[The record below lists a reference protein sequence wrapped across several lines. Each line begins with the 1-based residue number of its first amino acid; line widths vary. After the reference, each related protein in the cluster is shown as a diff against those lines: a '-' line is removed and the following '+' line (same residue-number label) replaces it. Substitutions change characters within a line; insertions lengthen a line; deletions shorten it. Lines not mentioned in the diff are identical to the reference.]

1 MTKTSEIIELLKSLN
16 LWASKKFGQNF
27 LVNRDILNA
36 IIKTADLQK
45 TDYVIEI
52 GPGLGV
58 LTQELAKK
66 VAKVK
71 TIELDIKLIDHL
83 QKTLPQNVE
92 IIHGDALLLCPEK
105 INWSGIQNDVVQGN
119 KELTTKPYAGIR
131 RRGSYEVDAAIHV
144 LNAAPYKVVANIP
157 YNITSPLIS
166 HFLQS
171 ENPPKSMTLLVQHEV
186 AEKIIEK
193 EPNHTV
199 LSLQT
204 QLFATPKII
213 RQVSRHCFFPA
224 PKITSV
230 ILHLKTIEK
239 PPEKAEKIISLAKR
253 AFSQKR
259 KKLSNTLPELK
270 ETLKNLNLNNL
281 RPQNLS
287 IANWTSIVEKL

>member
-1 MTKTSEIIELLKSLN
+1 MDLTKTSEIIELLKNLN

-27 LVNRDILNA
+27 LVNRDILNV
-36 IIKTADLQK
+36 ITKTADLQK

-66 VAKVK
+66 AANVTTV
-71 TIELDIKLIDHL
+71 ELDVKLIEHL
-83 QKTLPQNVE
+83 QKTLPKNVE
-92 IIHGDALLLCPEK
+92 IVHQDALKFIPPKTASYK
-105 INWSGIQNDVVQGN
+105 I
-119 KELTTKPYAGIR
+119 
-131 RRGSYEVDAAIHV
+131 
-144 LNAAPYKVVANIP
+144 VANIP

-171 ENPPKSMTLLVQHEV
+171 ENPPKTMTLLVQHEV

-193 EPNHTV
+193 EPHHTV

-213 RQVSRHCFFPA
+213 RTVSNQCFFPA
-224 PKITSV
+224 PKVTSA
-230 ILHLKTIEK
+230 ILHLKTIENPHPQAK
-239 PPEKAEKIISLAKR
+239 QIISLAKR

-259 KKLSNTLPELK
+259 KKLSNTLHELK
-270 ETLKNLNLNNL
+270 PILQKLDLRDL

-287 IANWTSIVEKL
+287 IANWASIVEKL

>member
-1 MTKTSEIIELLKSLN
+1 MDLTNTQNIIQLLKDLN

-27 LVNRDILNA
+27 LINRDILNQ
-36 IIKTADLQK
+36 IIETADLQK

-66 VAKVK
+66 AAKVT
-71 TIELDIKLIDHL
+71 TIELDIKLIEYL
-83 QKTLPQNVE
+83 QKTLPENVE
-92 IIHGDALLLCPEK
+92 VVYQDALKFTPPQTA
-105 INWSGIQNDVVQGN
+105 N
-119 KELTTKPYAGIR
+119 
-131 RRGSYEVDAAIHV
+131 
-144 LNAAPYKVVANIP
+144 YKVVANIP

-171 ENPPKSMTLLVQHEV
+171 PNPPISMTLLVQHEV
-186 AEKIIEK
+186 AEKIIAK
-193 EPNHTV
+193 EPDHTV

-213 RQVSRHCFFPA
+213 KTVSSHCFFPA
-224 PKITSV
+224 PKVTSA
-230 ILHLKTIEK
+230 IIHLETIDNPHPQAK
-239 PPEKAEKIISLAKR
+239 KIISIAKR

-259 KKLSNTLPELK
+259 KKLSNTLHEA
-270 ETLKNLNLNNL
+270 KNILTELNLNNL

-287 IANWTSIVEKL
+287 IANWISIVEKL